1 MTPRA
6 TTPATRA
13 ARLRVA
19 VVVTGVAVAL
29 GVPAAWWATR
39 PAASVGAPPTAVRPS
54 PVLPPA
60 PGASPRGIAAGPA
73 AATATTSSPA
83 RLRVPALGVDAPVDA
98 IGVTE
103 RGDLVIPDAVDRV
116 GWYRFGP
123 APGAPA
129 GSVVVAGH
137 VDSARQGRGALFDL
151 RSVEVGARID
161 LVTES
166 GRTFRYRVTGRE
178 TIAKRRLPT
187 ERLFDREGAPRL
199 VVITCG
205 GPFDRATSSYRDNLV
220 VAADPV
226 RAG

>member
-1 MTPRA
+1 MPARMPA
-6 TTPATRA
+6 SAWATR
-13 ARLRVA
+13 RRVA
-19 VVVTGVAVAL
+19 AVVTCVAVAL

-39 PAASVGAPPTAVRPS
+39 PAASAGTPPTAARP
-54 PVLPPA
+54 PVVAPPA
-60 PGASPRGIAAGPA
+60 PGAAPARTAPVSP
-73 AATATTSSPA
+73 PA
-83 RLRVPALGVDAPVDA
+83 RLLVPALGVDAPVDPV
-98 IGVTE
+98 GVTD
-103 RGDLVIPDAVDRV
+103 RGDLVIPEEVDRV

-151 RSVEVGARID
+151 RSLAVGARID

-166 GRTFRYRVTGRE
+166 GRTLRYRVTGRE

-187 ERLFDREGAPRL
+187 ERLFDRDGAPRL
-199 VVITCG
+199 VVVTCG
-205 GPFDRATSSYRDNLV
+205 GPFDRATSAYRDNLV

-226 RAG
+226 RTP

>member
-1 MTPRA
+1 M
-6 TTPATRA
+6 
-13 ARLRVA
+13 A

-29 GVPAAWWATR
+29 GVPATWWATR
-39 PAASVGAPPTAVRPS
+39 PAASAGAPPTAARPR
-54 PVLPPA
+54 PALPPA
-60 PGASPRGIAAGPA
+60 PGASPAGTAAGTA
-73 AATATTSSPA
+73 AAPEATSPPA

-98 IGVTE
+98 VGVTE
-103 RGDLVIPDAVDRV
+103 RGDLRIPDAVDRV

-123 APGAPA
+123 PPGAPA

-137 VDSARQGRGALFDL
+137 VDSADQGPGALFDL

-178 TIAKRRLPT
+178 AIAKRRLPA

-199 VVITCG
+199 VVVTCG

-226 RAG
+226 PAA